1 MAAGTEVGKYRFLV
15 LLLPLY
21 TRLNREKVLD
31 NELRGMIRGYICAD
45 PGIHFNELLHR
56 LKLGNGAAVHH
67 LQALEREGI
76 IRSIRDG
83 SLKRFY
89 PGEMRT
95 VDMPLR
101 LSGMQKLILQTVQR
115 QEGLSQVRIA
125 ALLDASYLTVHRHIA
140 RMVGMGV
147 LRLERHGM
155 GTRCYL
161 ANGSAE
167 GTGRGNGNA

>member
-1 MAAGTEVGKYRFLV
+1 
-15 LLLPLY
+15 
-21 TRLNREKVLD
+21 
-31 NELRGMIRGYICAD
+31 
-45 PGIHFNELLHR
+45 
-56 LKLGNGAAVHH
+56 
-67 LQALEREGI
+67 
-76 IRSIRDG
+76 
-83 SLKRFY
+83 
-89 PGEMRT
+89 
-95 VDMPLR
+95 MPLR